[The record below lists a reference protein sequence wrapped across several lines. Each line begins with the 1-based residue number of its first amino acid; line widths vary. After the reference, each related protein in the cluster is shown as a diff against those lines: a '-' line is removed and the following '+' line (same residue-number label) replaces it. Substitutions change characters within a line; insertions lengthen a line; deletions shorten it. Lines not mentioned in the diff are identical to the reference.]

1 MRVKVKERKKEGEES
16 KVVAQLATAISVVL
30 FFIFLFIKRFEL

>member
-1 MRVKVKERKKEGEES
+1 MGVKVKERKKEEGEES

-30 FFIFLFIKRFEL
+30 FFIFLS